1 LGYKS
6 VAHYLIQT
14 RRANT
19 DDVEKNDDA
28 SNPVSAKRSLP
39 FSDDASDNKS
49 HEMNE
54 NKLESMQ
61 SLAEAETD
69 SGEVV
74 TKRSLI
80 FPDEQDQLAKFEKVE
95 GLGSDDNKSHEV
107 YENKLGSMQPLAEAE
122 TNGDEVATKRPDQ
135 IAMLEKAE
143 GLDSVKPLASTK
155 QSPDEEDQ
163 LVKHEKVEGSDTV
176 KPPASSTKPT
186 PDSIAGRLRSRT
198 SRLQKP

>member
-39 FSDDASDNKS
+39 FSDDG
-49 HEMNE
+49 NE
-54 NKLESMQ
+54 NKLGSMQ

-69 SGEVV
+69 GGEVA

-80 FPDEQDQLAKFEKVE
+80 FPDEQDQLAKLEKVE
-95 GLGSDDNKSHEV
+95 GLDTV
-107 YENKLGSMQPLAEAE
+107 
-122 TNGDEVATKRPDQ
+122 
-135 IAMLEKAE
+135 KA
-143 GLDSVKPLASTK
+143 LASSTK
-155 QSPDEEDQ
+155 PSPDEQDKLATLEKVESLDTIKQLASSTKSSPDEQDQ
-163 LVKHEKVEGSDTV
+163 LVTLEKVKGSDTV
-176 KPPASSTKPT
+176 KPLASSTKPC
-186 PDSIAGRLRSRT
+186 PDSIAGRLRSRVRK
-198 SRLQKP
+198 S